1 MRTYLVHPGGTT
13 IDTSWKVIYNDANK
27 LFDSNP
33 NYAVVNFD
41 LDVDNNV
48 IKALLDDKFVPAKG
62 SEIYVAPGCPYA
74 SDDIRKNYTL
84 KRKYDTGC
92 CNVFSKL
99 RTSSIPCYVA
109 IIKDRKELAFFD
121 YYNHRDGS
129 ECVTCIRNISGYE
142 NLRPSEIEVKYKRI
156 CYTVLSDSWI
166 NFLEGKL
173 TKPAISYKKLD
184 MNFGLEMT
192 DDVVELVYQ
201 AGRQRGNSQRNGTN
215 EEKLALELSA
225 MAQYNWRD
233 YPRTLYCLKG
243 LLNFLRYNAY
253 SCLTHRKSQASK
265 SIRPI
270 LDFNPKSTAASQADF
285 DMAKRL
291 MLKALGLQDG
301 VKFVNY
307 DDIQKRMNN
316 YGVPLWLFHEVFN
329 TVVRIKPKEYEATDN
344 TVQKEQS

>member
-1 MRTYLVHPGGTT
+1 MRTYLVNPGGTT
-13 IDTSWKVIYNDANK
+13 IDTSWKVIYNDACK

-33 NYAVVNFD
+33 NVAVVNFD
-41 LDVDNNV
+41 LDVDKGV
-48 IKALLDDKFVPAKG
+48 VKALLDDTFVPAKG
-62 SEIYVAPGCPYA
+62 SEIHVAPTCPYA

-92 CNVFSKL
+92 CNVFSNQ
-99 RTSSIPCYVA
+99 RTSSIRCYVA
-109 IIKDRKELAFFD
+109 MIEDRKELAFFD
-121 YYNHRDGS
+121 YYHHRDES
-129 ECVTCIRNISGYE
+129 ECATFIRNIPGYE
-142 NLRPSEIEVKYKRI
+142 NLRPSELKIKLTWIYYI
-156 CYTVLSDSWI
+156 VLSDSWI
-166 NFLEGKL
+166 NLLEGKL

-243 LLNFLRYNAY
+243 LLGFSRYNAY
-253 SCLTHRKSQASK
+253 GCLGHRKSQASK
-265 SIRPI
+265 NIRPI
-270 LDFNPKSTAASQADF
+270 LDFNPTSNAASQADF

-291 MLKALGLQDG
+291 MLKVLGLQDG

-316 YGVPLWLFHEVFN
+316 YGVPLWLFHEVFD